1 MIAPNDSNHSEPGGD
16 SSDESAMTG
25 APADIGV
32 IEAAYHD
39 GVVAGVAAYV
49 GNDLKRLIEPRRV
62 RLVTGFVAE
71 RAFLW
76 AETLPLG
83 R

>member
-49 GNDLKRLIEPRRV
+49 GNTRSGRRP
-62 RLVTGFVAE
+62 
-71 RAFLW
+71 
-76 AETLPLG
+76 LPVGLAG
-83 R
+83 VSGGSTPP